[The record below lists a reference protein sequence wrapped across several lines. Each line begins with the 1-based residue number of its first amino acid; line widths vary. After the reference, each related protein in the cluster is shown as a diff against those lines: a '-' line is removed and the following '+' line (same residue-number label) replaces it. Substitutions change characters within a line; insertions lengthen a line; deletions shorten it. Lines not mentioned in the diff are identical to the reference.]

1 MFPSLEVSAGDLT
14 VVTYS
19 SIFKSYN
26 QFLLN
31 LNKAST
37 EIMNLINAKGTKIF
51 PLSKPSRSQQRRD
64 TPVLAP
70 QEPLNILKDFANVEY
85 FKKLKLA
92 SIYVKLTELKLITF
106 PTIDM
111 SSSDSWLVFKFS
123 NFNYFMSIMNENLPI
138 DLTYIATITIDLS
151 KQVEDELSSSMKPSD
166 KLQNGNSISGVARK
180 FLMGGQNLLKHSK
193 GIFLFK

>member
-51 PLSKPSRSQQRRD
+51 PLSKPSRIQQRRD

-70 QEPLNILKDFANVEY
+70 QEPLTILKDFANVEY